1 MFSSFFKGA
10 SGVVGVGGGSPAF
23 AARFEIGPEKHPVGS
38 TTGALFRHYAATDK
52 SAPEPQSVSVFV
64 CDQPELLSAA
74 SQAVKRLKTL
84 RHPAILTFLA
94 AHEVEGVSVSLATE
108 SVTVLSAHLDE
119 LDREGVR
126 GTPRDHYIAW
136 GLYQVLRGV
145 QFLTQDAHLRHNG
158 LFGDAIYVN
167 HAGDWKLFALDRV
180 QPTSETSLPPA
191 RLPNLAK
198 YDSPEVHDP
207 AKARVSTPWSRDMW
221 GVGIIVWEVFNG
233 PLPAAKNLGNLG
245 QIPKKL
251 CPLYMELVAA
261 NPSKRPNPKDKMD
274 QLRRGS
280 GYFKNPLLDTLLF
293 LEELQIK
300 EDSEKN
306 RFYSELSAKLDG
318 FPSHVC
324 RLKILPELLKAY
336 QFNNAG
342 ASILSPVFKIGQNLG
357 SEDYVKMIIPCIVKL
372 FASNDRNAR
381 FKLLN
386 QVEHF
391 TVHLGSKVVNDEV
404 FPHIQNGFLDQE
416 PIIREKTVISM
427 IYLAPKLTFANLD
440 ECAVSKHFSRLLR
453 DEQAGIRT
461 NTTVCLGKI
470 ARYLHYSTRQK
481 ILIPAFTAKMRDPFP
496 PARIAAINALA
507 ATQQFYTIA
516 ETSTRILPALCHA
529 LVDPELPVRKQA
541 FKVLRGFIDK
551 LEQVSENPALQE
563 EMESEVKSTNS
574 ESKLSAATGWASW
587 AVGAIGAKFYKTSN
601 KPPETTTPNNE
612 QTTSNNNSEKPS
624 AVDPVR
630 KGLDEPPSTAE
641 SSLNE
646 LLDEDNVVEEE
657 SGWDD
662 QDDWGSLEDAD
673 NNGTDFDAPTP
684 SPLSAIQRSFPQK
697 AQISSPPSSMKPR
710 LSDNDVWDD
719 FDDPPIAVNKEEE
732 KRLRDERREARK
744 AELAAKRASK
754 KAGPLKLGA
763 KRAID

>member
-1 MFSSFFKGA
+1 SGPGA
-10 SGVVGVGGGSPAF
+10 AF
-23 AARFEIGPEKHPVGS
+23 ATRFELGPEKDWTSGGASRSP
-38 TTGALFRHYAATDK
+38 ALFRHYAAVDQ
-52 SAPEPQSVSVFV
+52 SGPEPVPVSVFV
-64 CDQPELLSAA
+64 CDQPEHLSAA
-74 SQAVKRLKTL
+74 SLAVKRLKTL

-108 SVTVLSAHLDE
+108 SVTVLSAHLND
-119 LDREGVR
+119 LDLQGVR
-126 GTPRDHYIAW
+126 GTPRNHYLAW

-167 HAGDWKLFALDRV
+167 DAGDWKLFALDRV
-180 QPTSETSLPPA
+180 QPTSESALPAA
-191 RLPNLAK
+191 RFPNLAK
-198 YDSPEVHDP
+198 YDSPEVHDA

-221 GVGIIVWEVFNG
+221 GVGVIVWEVFNG

-245 QIPKKL
+245 EIPKKL

-261 NPSKRPNPKDKMD
+261 NPSKRPNPRDKMD
-274 QLRRGS
+274 QLRRGT
-280 GYFKNPLLDTLLF
+280 GYFKNPLLDTLMF

-300 EDSEKN
+300 EDSDKN

-324 RLKILPELLKAY
+324 RFKILPELLKAY

-391 TVHLGSKVVNDEV
+391 VVHLESKVVNAEV

-427 IYLAPKLTFANLD
+427 IYLAPKLTYANLD
-440 ECAVSKHFSRLLR
+440 ECAVTKHFSRLLR

-481 ILIPAFTAKMRDPFP
+481 ILIPVFVAKMRDPFP

-516 ETSTRILPALCHA
+516 DTSTRVLPALCHA
-529 LVDPELPVRKQA
+529 LIDPELPVRKQA
-541 FKVLRGFIDK
+541 FKVIRGFIDK
-551 LEQVSENPALQE
+551 LDQVSENPALQE
-563 EMESEVKSTNS
+563 EMESEVKSTTS
-574 ESKLSAATGWASW
+574 ESKLLAATGWASW

-601 KPPETTTPNNE
+601 KPPEPPTS
-612 QTTSNNNSEKPS
+612 QTSNTIGSEKP
-624 AVDPVR
+624 VPVVAATSSGR

-646 LLDEDNVVEEE
+646 LIEDDPEEGVGSGG

-662 QDDWGSLEDAD
+662 QDDWGSLEDNA
-673 NNGTDFDAPTP
+673 DFDDPEP
-684 SPLSAIQRSFPQK
+684 SPLSAIERSFPQK
-697 AQISSPPSSMKPR
+697 VHISTPTQVKPR
-710 LSDNDVWDD
+710 PPEDNDPWDD

-732 KRLRDERREARK
+732 KRLREEKREARK
-744 AELAAKRASK
+744 AELAAKRANK

-763 KRAID
+763 KRAMD